1 MRAVPGL
8 VLDAGAFI
16 AAERRDERMV
26 ALVAELRS
34 AKVPLVTSAG
44 VVGQV
49 FRGGTGRQVPVSFL
63 LRQTTV
69 IDLTYSAARVLG
81 RMLGATKTSDV
92 VDAHVVLLARE
103 RDWTVLTSDPDDL
116 RRLDPTLTIETI

>member
-1 MRAVPGL
+1 MSAVRGL

-26 ALVAELRS
+26 ALVAELHKARI
-34 AKVPLVTSAG
+34 PLVTSAG

-69 IDLTYSAARVLG
+69 VDLTYAMARVLG
-81 RMLGATKTSDV
+81 RMLGSTKTSDV
-92 VDAHVVLLARE
+92 IDAHVVLLARE
-103 RDWTVLTSDPDDL
+103 RDWTVITSDPEDL
-116 RRLDPTLTIETI
+116 RRIDSGLTIETI